1 MTEPIYEYDDVLEVI
16 NADTPAAFEIVKMRG
31 LLIYK
36 IRKYVR
42 DKKLSHLD
50 AAKTLG
56 VSKVK
61 MSRILN
67 AKTYLLKLEDLIEMA
82 VNAEIEFSLEH
93 KPKTA

>member
-50 AAKTLG
+50 A
-56 VSKVK
+56 
-61 MSRILN
+61 
-67 AKTYLLKLEDLIEMA
+67 KTYLLKLEDLIEMA
-82 VNAEIEFSLEH
+82 VNAEIEFSLEY